1 MKKSILSFKAFINEE
16 LALVGPP
23 GGPGM
28 PQMGMPPGGMPTP
41 GITPKKGKK
50 GMSQQPAAVDP
61 LKPQNYQG
69 FENTPETEKEI
80 RELIALDT
88 DDPDTAEKEMP
99 QNASW
104 QSLNTA
110 QGNAYQREVMKLK
123 ASQGM
128 R

>member
-1 MKKSILSFKAFINEE
+1 
-16 LALVGPP
+16 
-23 GGPGM
+23 
-28 PQMGMPPGGMPTP
+28 MPTP
-41 GITPKKGKK
+41 GIPYKKGKK
-50 GMSQQPAAVDP
+50 GMPQQPAADP

-69 FENTPETEKEI
+69 FQNTPETEKEI